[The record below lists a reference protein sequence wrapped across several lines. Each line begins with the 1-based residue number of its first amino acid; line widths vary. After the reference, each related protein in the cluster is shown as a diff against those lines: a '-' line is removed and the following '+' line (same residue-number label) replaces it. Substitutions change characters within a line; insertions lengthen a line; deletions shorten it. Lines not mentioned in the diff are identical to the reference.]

1 MIYRL
6 SNVEIIWPKLDV
18 PYWYDKTAPN
28 PFDPSKTGYDTRVE
42 KTDKRGEYKC
52 AFLVNQEQAQDLAAK
67 MHEAFTT
74 HPKTKGKTW
83 TRNITN
89 PETGYKAETPVTEL
103 KHIFEKR
110 EEYGDRWIVKT
121 NNNCFGDPKTKP
133 TQYDA
138 TGKEYPDDFQL
149 TKHSKGH
156 ANIKIDP
163 WSAAASGVSLRLEEI
178 LISELAERKEFVP
191 AKPKEHP
198 FKDLVGDAPKTGFED
213 VTNARPGPATQQ
225 SLMPDA
231 PVQKAPEKPNPFGN
245 QASAPN
251 PFAQAETPK
260 KATIMFGDQEIDVSG
275 PLPDEEIP
283 F

>member
-1 MIYRL
+1 MTYRL
-6 SNVEIIWPKLDV
+6 SNVEIIWPKIDV

-28 PFDPSKTGYDTRVE
+28 PFDPSKTGFDVRVE
-42 KTDKRGEYKC
+42 KTDKRGSYQC
-52 AFLVNQEQAQDLAAK
+52 AFLVTDEQAQDLARA
-67 MHEAFTT
+67 MFEAFAN

-83 TRNITN
+83 TRNLLN

-103 KHIFEKR
+103 KHIFKKL
-110 EEYGDRWIVKT
+110 EEYGDRWIVQT

-138 TGKEYPDDFQL
+138 TGKESPDDFQL

-163 WSAAASGVSLRLEEI
+163 WSAEMAGVGLRLEEI
-178 LISELAERKEFVP
+178 LVSELAERKEYEP

-198 FKDLVGDAPKTGFED
+198 FKDIVGEAPKTGFD
-213 VTNARPGPATQQ
+213 DLLKPTASAPTQP

-231 PVQKAPEKPNPFGN
+231 PVQKAPTNPFGK
-245 QASAPN
+245 
-251 PFAQAETPK
+251 AEVAK
-260 KATIMFGDQEIDVSG
+260 KDNIETHPALGD
-275 PLPDEEIP
+275 LPDEIP